1 MGQSGILKPDM
12 NHCRVGAIIVA
23 AGESQRMVGIDKV
36 FAPVLGRPLL
46 AHTIAPFEEC
56 DLIDDVV
63 IVLTPDNI
71 SEGMS
76 LKEKEGWQKISS
88 ICPGGKR
95 RQDSVLA
102 GLERLSSCRWVIIH
116 DGARPCL
123 DTNIIKSGLEAVEDT
138 GAAVP
143 AMPATDTIK
152 IVSPD
157 GLVESTPTRDSLW
170 LVQTPQVFL
179 YDILLTAHRSTK
191 KYFTDDAALVESA
204 GCPVK
209 IFPGLAQNIKV
220 TTPADLLLVE
230 NFFVRDD
237 VVH

>member
-1 MGQSGILKPDM
+1 MFESGTLHPD
-12 NHCRVGAIIVA
+12 NNRCRVGAIIVA

-36 FAPVLGRPLL
+36 FAPMLGRPLL

-56 DLIDDVV
+56 DLIDEVV
-63 IVLTPDNI
+63 LVLTPKKI
-71 SEGMS
+71 SEGMA
-76 LKEKEGWQKISS
+76 LKEKEGWEKISS
-88 ICPGGKR
+88 ICPGGNR

-123 DTNIIKSGLEAVEDT
+123 DTNIINAGLEAVEAT

-152 IVSPD
+152 IVSSN
-157 GLVESTPTRDSLW
+157 GLVKSTPGRDSLW

-191 KYFTDDAALVESA
+191 KYFTDDAALVESV

-220 TTPADLLLVE
+220 TTPADLLLAE

-237 VVH
+237 TVH